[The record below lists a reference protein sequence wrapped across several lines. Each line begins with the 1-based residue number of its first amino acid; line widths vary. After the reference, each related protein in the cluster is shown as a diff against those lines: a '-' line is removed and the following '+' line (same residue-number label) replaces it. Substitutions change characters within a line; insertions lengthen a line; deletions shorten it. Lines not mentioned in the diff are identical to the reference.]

1 MEILKEGGIY
11 SLTRILSLISYVFF
25 VIITLY
31 LVIKGQA
38 WGNYDVFAAITA
50 GGGLITQIGNKYCNS
65 KYNTD
70 QGARGKL

>member
-11 SLTRILSLISYVFF
+11 SLTRVLSFASYVFF
-25 VIITLY
+25 ILITLY

-38 WGNYDVFAAITA
+38 WGNYDVFAMTTA
-50 GGGLITQIGNKYCNS
+50 GGGLIAQVGNKYCNS

>member
-38 WGNYDVFAAITA
+38 GGNYDVFAAITA

-70 QGARGKL
+70 QGSRGKL

>member
-31 LVIKGQA
+31 LVFKGQT
-38 WGNYDVFAAITA
+38 WGNYDVFAMTTA

-70 QGARGKL
+70 QGSRGKL